1 MPPRRFHFPPDPRSR
16 PAPVVYTNCPKC
28 GHAPLP
34 KDQAAPAACPACG
47 IILAKFGAPPPRGAA
62 GLGGPRGAAGLGG
75 PRGAAPGGTAGARA
89 EEQIDEHEE
98 PGRLAQLLAA
108 AFYVPNQVA
117 TVYWYGRVAAF
128 ALLLVW
134 TLFIFKSIDLP
145 DGNSGSNF
153 LHIVLTPFHEAGHV
167 VLRWANSF
175 TVYLGGTLGQHAM
188 PIVLAGA
195 LLIKRR
201 DPFGAALFAWL
212 LGYSFVDM
220 GVYMYDAY
228 DPHMMLL
235 TGYTGAESAN
245 HDWIQVF
252 GDLNLLNKARGIG
265 QAAAMLGRIMMLA
278 FLAWAAYLLWMQ
290 RAHLSDNPSAED
302 EP

>member
-1 MPPRRFHFPPDPRSR
+1 MGRIYPVCAAAFLGSLHFPDPGLH
-16 PAPVVYTNCPKC
+16 PVVYTNCPKC

-47 IILAKFGAPPPRGAA
+47 IILAKFGAPAPRKAA
-62 GLGGPRGAAGLGG
+62 GLAGPRGT
-75 PRGAAPGGTAGARA
+75 APARA
-89 EEQIDEHEE
+89 ADEDGIDVEEE
-98 PGRLAQLLAA
+98 PGWPARVFGAV
-108 AFYVPNQVA
+108 FYVPDQVA

-128 ALLLVW
+128 AALVVW
-134 TLFIFKSIDLP
+134 TLFIFKSIDIP
-145 DGNSGSNF
+145 EGNSGSNF

-167 VLRWANSF
+167 LLRWANEF
-175 TVYLGGTLGQHAM
+175 TIYLGGTLGQHAM
-188 PIVLAGA
+188 PIILSGA
-195 LLIKRR
+195 LLIQRR

-228 DPHMMLL
+228 DPHLMLL

-252 GDLNLLNKARGIG
+252 GDLNLLNRARGIG
-265 QAAAMLGRIMMLA
+265 LGAAMLGRIMMLA
-278 FLAWAAYLLWMQ
+278 FLAWAAYILWLQ
-290 RAHLSDNPSAED
+290 RANLSDNPSAED
-302 EP
+302 LP